1 MEFIYSRPNFLI
13 FKIINNIEKDRKYL
27 IKNFGRYNY
36 PEDVRKPADEVRLCG
51 KPTQFQRTCSRWY

>member
-1 MEFIYSRPNFLI
+1 MMHNTQPRELILEFIYSRPNFLI

-36 PEDVRKPADEVRLCG
+36 PEDVRKPRG
-51 KPTQFQRTCSRWY
+51 